1 MKKEIEILSSFYELM
16 IILEKHN
23 LFLTFN
29 KNKIILY
36 SYSENKL
43 KKIIE
48 GDSVEKVVEFAKN
61 NFTKLSQS
69 QDSEHSSLKD

>member
-16 IILEKHN
+16 TILEKHN

-29 KNKIILY
+29 KNKIILF

-48 GDSVEKVVEFAKN
+48 GNSVEKVVEFAKN
-61 NFTKLSQS
+61 NFTNFSQS
-69 QDSEHSSLKD
+69 QNNNNSS